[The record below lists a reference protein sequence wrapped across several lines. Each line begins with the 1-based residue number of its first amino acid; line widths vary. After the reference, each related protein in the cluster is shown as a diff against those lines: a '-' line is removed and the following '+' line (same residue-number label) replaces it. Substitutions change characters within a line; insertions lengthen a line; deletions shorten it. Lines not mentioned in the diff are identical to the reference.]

1 MSKVTKTWVKA
12 MVRKLPDTVNLQ
24 KGDSVKVDVL
34 CIIGSDWETVRLE
47 VRLIQEGRLTG
58 SALQVQQSDIDER
71 VLLISSYLPYRTYY
85 PDGKRL
91 TYSDLETILNI
102 YYNKLVAHIIKQYG
116 PKTGQPQ
123 DEVDTNDVYVAVT
136 GYGASRAIFYVKVK
150 ETDKSV
156 WLVQLGKQM
165 AGPNED
171 RQNGRVLPIL
181 TSIPDTKPM
190 VKRKRDDGSIKIDNY
205 LTAHPWSGDAIQ
217 EYSD

>member
-1 MSKVTKTWVKA
+1 MSKVKKTWVKD
-12 MVRKLPDTVNLQ
+12 MVRKLPDKVNLK
-24 KGDSVKVDVL
+24 KGDMLKVDVL

-47 VRLIQEGRLTG
+47 VRSIQEGRVTG
-58 SALQVQQSDIDER
+58 GLMQVQQSDIDER

-91 TYSDLETILNI
+91 TYSDLEAIL
-102 YYNKLVAHIIKQYG
+102 YNYFNNLLALVINKYAPSYEERHIKVEQ
-116 PKTGQPQ
+116 Q
-123 DEVDTNDVYVAVT
+123 NVYVAVT
-136 GYGASRAIFYVKVK
+136 GYGAQRAQFFIKVK

-190 VKRKRDDGSIKIDNY
+190 VKRKRDDGSIKISDY
-205 LTAHPWSGDAIQ
+205 LTAHPWSGEAIQ

>member
-1 MSKVTKTWVKA
+1 MSKVTKTWVKD

-24 KGDSVKVDVL
+24 KGDTLKVDVL
-34 CIIGSDWETVRLE
+34 CIIDSDWETVRLE
-47 VRLIQEGRLTG
+47 VRSIQEDRLTG
-58 SALQVQQSDIDER
+58 GSIQVQQSDIDER
-71 VLLISSYLPYRTYY
+71 VLLISGYLPYRTYY
-85 PDGKRL
+85 PNGKRL
-91 TYSDLETILNI
+91 TYSDLEAFLNI
-102 YYNKLVAHIIKQYG
+102 YFNKLVTFVINKYG
-116 PKTGQPQ
+116 PKTGQTQ
-123 DEVDTNDVYVAVT
+123 DEVDSNDVYVVVS
-136 GYGASRAIFYVKVK
+136 GYGAQRAQFFVKVK

-171 RQNGRVLPIL
+171 RQNGRVVPIL

-205 LTAHPWSGDAIQ
+205 LTAHPWSGEAIQ

>member
-1 MSKVTKTWVKA
+1 MSRVTKVWVSD

-24 KGDSVKVDVL
+24 KGDTLKVDIL
-34 CIIGSDWETVRLE
+34 CIIDGDWESVRLE
-47 VRLIQEGRLTG
+47 VRSIQEWRLTG
-58 SALQVQQSDIDER
+58 GSIQVQQSDIDER
-71 VLLISSYLPYRTYY
+71 VLLISSYLSYRTYY
-85 PDGKRL
+85 PNGKRL
-91 TYSDLETILNI
+91 TYSDLETIL
-102 YYNKLVAHIIKQYG
+102 YSYFNKLVEQVIHQYA
-116 PKTGQPQ
+116 PPYEERHNKVEQQ
-123 DEVDTNDVYVAVT
+123 NVYVAVT
-136 GYGASRAIFYVKVK
+136 GYGSTRAQFFVKVK

-190 VKRKRDDGSIKIDNY
+190 VKRKRDDGSIKISNY
-205 LTAHPWSGDAIQ
+205 LTAYPWSGEAIQ

>member
-1 MSKVTKTWVKA
+1 MTRVKKVWVSD

-24 KGDSVKVDVL
+24 KGDTLKVDIL
-34 CIIGSDWETVRLE
+34 CIIDGDWESVRLE
-47 VRLIQEGRLTG
+47 VRSIQEGRLTG
-58 SALQVQQSDIDER
+58 GSIQVQQSDIDER

-85 PDGKRL
+85 PNGKRL
-91 TYSDLETILNI
+91 TYSDLETIL
-102 YYNKLVAHIIKQYG
+102 YSYFNKLVEQVIHQYA
-116 PKTGQPQ
+116 PPYEERHNKVEQQ
-123 DEVDTNDVYVAVT
+123 NVYVAVT
-136 GYGASRAIFYVKVK
+136 GYGSQRAQFFIKVK

-190 VKRKRDDGSIKIDNY
+190 VKRKRDDGSIKISNY
-205 LTAHPWSGDAIQ
+205 LTAYPWSGEAIQ

>member
-1 MSKVTKTWVKA
+1 MSKVTKTWVKD
-12 MVRKLPDTVNLQ
+12 MVRKLPDTVNLK
-24 KGDSVKVDVL
+24 KGDSVKVDIL

-47 VRLIQEGRLTG
+47 VRTIQVGRLTG
-58 SALQVQQSDIDER
+58 SALQVQQSDLDER
-71 VLLISSYLPYRTYY
+71 LLLITSYLPYKNYY
-85 PDGKRL
+85 PNGKRL
-91 TYSDLETILNI
+91 TYSDLETIL
-102 YYNKLVAHIIKQYG
+102 YSYFNKVVEQVIKQYG
-116 PKTGQPQ
+116 PKAGQTQ
-123 DEVDTNDVYVAVT
+123 DELDTNDVYVAVT
-136 GYGASRAIFYVKVK
+136 GYGSVRAIFYVKVK

-156 WLVQLGKQM
+156 WLVKLGKQM

-205 LTAHPWSGDAIQ
+205 LTAHPWSGEAIQ